1 LFEQSK
7 SDALLLLDCCCGAAA
22 AGCLP
27 RLESSITETIAACGW
42 ETWAPEP
49 GRHSFTNAL
58 ITVLEDWVG
67 RKSFSAAMLHSEVLS
82 LLKQP
87 RPRRNREVSKTPV
100 HIVTTSNPKKCSIEI
115 ARVAR
120 VPQPPKLLEAC
131 PGLEQT
137 PSQCGTNSPES
148 LKRARTFEND
158 TNEHRSKQ
166 PKIRDDE
173 MEFPEGE
180 KGKSSSLASTAPT
193 SHDAFDLSSY
203 LATLPDKNF
212 VLPHVILSIALESD
226 QELDSTAF
234 AQWMKDFPALAKYAK
249 IQGVYRGYSTLIL
262 TVVPVFIW
270 DLLPE
275 NSAYNFVG
283 YTRSDNLLG
292 AGQPIKAHK
301 GKAPTTNQR
310 PISPFPPS
318 SFHREIPEAQLWDD
332 MEVEVSCDSSMP
344 SSPQDSVFERRW
356 THNESSNTS
365 TVSVLSSIKPRE
377 TDNLKVWRYD

>member
-1 LFEQSK
+1 
-7 SDALLLLDCCCGAAA
+7 
-22 AGCLP
+22 
-27 RLESSITETIAACGW
+27 
-42 ETWAPEP
+42 
-49 GRHSFTNAL
+49 
-58 ITVLEDWVG
+58 
-67 RKSFSAAMLHSEVLS
+67 MLHSEVLS

-87 RPRRNREVSKTPV
+87 RPRRNREISKTPV
-100 HIVTTSNPKKCSIEI
+100 YIVTTSNPKKCSIEI

-137 PSQCGTNSPES
+137 PSHCGTNSPES

-158 TNEHRSKQ
+158 TDKQQSKQ
-166 PKIRDDE
+166 PRISDDE
-173 MEFPEGE
+173 IEFPEGE
-180 KGKSSSLASTAPT
+180 KGKISSLALTAPT

-262 TVVPVFIW
+262 TAVPVFIW

-292 AGQPIKAHK
+292 AGQPTKAHK
-301 GKAPTTNQR
+301 GKAPSTNQR

-318 SFHREIPEAQLWDD
+318 SFHREIPEAQRWDD
-332 MEVEVSCDSSMP
+332 LEMEVSCDSSMP